1 MVMSTTAVSAVTSG
15 EEVRMAPLPY
25 PHGLAV
31 LIVDDDIDVRTTISR
46 CLRKFEVPVIEA
58 ETLGQA
64 RDMFDAGD
72 RFSLV
77 FLDRCLPDGDG
88 VEFLAELLQREPTLA
103 VCIITGQGSGQ
114 NAERALTDGAFDY
127 LPKPALI
134 SEIRNVLLKKYPD
147 LSESAIDGM
156 AVGPVIDA
164 SGDEEEIG
172 VQLIAQSGVM
182 IRVTKEIRE
191 IARMNCSVFL
201 QGGSGTGKEV
211 VANKI
216 HEMSSRGSKKCF
228 AINCGAIPAD
238 LVEADLFGYVKGSF
252 TGAVTDKKGAFEEAD
267 GGTIFLD
274 EITETTLA
282 FQVKLLRFL
291 QEHKIR
297 RVGSNTEIKLDVRV
311 IASSNRNVADEVL
324 NGRFREDLFYRLKGA
339 EIFLP
344 PLKDRREDIMPLA
357 EYFARA
363 HAKTRTIQFSKGVV
377 LALKAY
383 DWPGNVRELRQ
394 AVDFA
399 VQHSNGR
406 VLLSDLPRELRII
419 TGDLREDEV
428 AVVGTADQFVPLK
441 EYTDEYKQRV
451 LASCDGNKTRAAKI
465 LGVDRTWFGKECRER
480 GWGLDSPES

>member
-1 MVMSTTAVSAVTSG
+1 MSTTAVTTAALPSES
-15 EEVRMAPLPY
+15 RLAPLPY

-31 LIVDDDIDVRTTISR
+31 LIVDDDADVRSTISR
-46 CLRKFEVPVIEA
+46 CLRKFEVPVVEA

-64 RDMFDAGD
+64 RGMFDGGD

-88 VEFLAELLQREPTLA
+88 VEFCGELLQREPSLA
-103 VCIITGQGSGQ
+103 VCIVTGQGSGQ
-114 NAERALTDGAFDY
+114 NAERALSDGAFDY
-127 LPKPALI
+127 LPKPCLV

-147 LSESAIDGM
+147 LSESAVEGM
-156 AVGPVIDA
+156 GVGPVIDA
-164 SGDEEEIG
+164 SADEEEFG
-172 VQLIAQSGVM
+172 VKLIAHSGVM

-191 IARMNCSVFL
+191 IARMSCGVFL
-201 QGGSGTGKEV
+201 QGGTGTGKEV
-211 VANKI
+211 VAKKI
-216 HEMSSRGSKKCF
+216 HEMSARGSKKILT
-228 AINCGAIPAD
+228 INCGAIARD
-238 LVEADLFGYVKGSF
+238 LVESELFGHVKGSF
-252 TGAVTDKKGAFEEAD
+252 TGAMADKKGFFEEAD

-274 EITETTLA
+274 EITETTAA

-297 RVGSNTEIKLDVRV
+297 RVGSNSEIKLDVRV

-324 NGRFREDLFYRLKGA
+324 NGRFREDLYYRLKGA

-357 EYFARA
+357 EYFARSW
-363 HAKTRTIQFSKGVV
+363 AKKRTIQFSKGVV
-377 LALKAY
+377 VALKAY

-399 VQHSNGR
+399 AERCNGR

-419 TGDLREDEV
+419 TGDLREDEPL
-428 AVVGTADQFVPLK
+428 VVGMSEEFLPLK
-441 EYTDEYKQRV
+441 EFTDEYKQRV
-451 LASCDGNKTRAAKI
+451 LASCGGNKTRAARI
-465 LGVDRTWFGKECRER
+465 LGVDRTWFGKECREK
-480 GWGLDSPES
+480 GWGVDTAEN